1 MCFEFESALKL
12 SNKKIPKLTN
22 LMTVQ
27 MLQVLTSASVIGDSF
42 SSNLLDNS
50 YKVVVEKHLQTSTL
64 QILREAEDRDLIELI
79 MID

>member
-1 MCFEFESALKL
+1 M
-12 SNKKIPKLTN
+12 
-22 LMTVQ
+22 
-27 MLQVLTSASVIGDSF
+27 LTSASVIGDSF

-79 MID
+79 MIDQVNNDMIYRFTNPFMRTALY